1 MGALNAAGGVL
12 ALLLLLVSGD
22 ASAQQAERWRPL
34 AAQVAMRFGV
44 PEAWVLAV
52 IEAESGGR
60 TELGGRPITSHA
72 GAMGLMQIMPATWAD
87 LRVRYRLGRDPHD
100 PRDNIVAGT
109 AYLRQMYDRFGYPGL
124 FAAYNAGPG
133 RYAQF
138 AERGRPLPRE
148 TRDYVARIM
157 RRGDA
162 GSAVLWADSA
172 ASRGAL
178 AGRDPLLFARDGAA
192 LTGTDPARGLSGE
205 ASAQGSE
212 IAARQAPTAPAPDP
226 IFLLRRDTGRRE

>member
-1 MGALNAAGGVL
+1 MGALNAAGRVL
-12 ALLLLLVSGD
+12 ALVLLLISGD
-22 ASAQQAERWRPL
+22 ASAQQVERWRPL
-34 AAQVAMRFGV
+34 AAEAAERFGV

-87 LRVRYRLGRDPHD
+87 LRARYRLGGNPHD

-148 TRDYVARIM
+148 TRDYVARIL
-157 RRGDA
+157 RHGDA
-162 GSAVLWADSA
+162 DSALLWAD
-172 ASRGAL
+172 GA
-178 AGRDPLLFARDGAA
+178 
-192 LTGTDPARGLSGE
+192 PARGTQDRRAPPHFARRGPLTGADPDGGMGE
-205 ASAQGSE
+205 DSIVSGSE
-212 IAARQAPTAPAPDP
+212 IAAGQARPAPAPDP
-226 IFLLRRDTGRRE
+226 IFLLRRDAGGRE